1 MIAAVLLALISTSA
15 ADDLVR
21 PKRADPTPGE
31 CAQSYPRRVGSKPPA
46 GLIDLETGLVRCG
59 AVAEPTSSLAYL
71 LATEKHRDGIERLW
85 ILDVRTLETERDW
98 YQSRYKAT
106 TETPWYRTPAASRWA
121 GRLETL
127 AAVGI
132 VGGIVASIYKASGP

>member
-1 MIAAVLLALISTSA
+1 MIIATLLVLSTAA

-21 PKRADPTPGE
+21 PRRHELMPDE
-31 CAQSYPRRVGSKPPA
+31 CRKAIPLRVGERPPA
-46 GLIDLETGLVRCG
+46 ELVDPETGLIRCG

-85 ILDVRTLETERDW
+85 MLDVRTLETERDW
-98 YQSRYKAT
+98 YRDRYKAT
-106 TETPWYRTPAASRWA
+106 TDIPWYRTSTASRWA

-132 VGGIVASIYKASGP
+132 VGGIAASIYKASE